1 MWSTIR
7 TVLAILN
14 VLGAIVFVT
23 LAALDYGKRQSW
35 SYQVFLHD
43 VAVNGLP
50 LDKDEANAEG
60 QKIADLFGE
69 QGKKD
74 AFDNQP
80 GPVATQLE
88 EVDTYKKKLDGAL
101 SVSTDKRS
109 RLVTLARILTPLA
122 GSNDRRERLAA
133 VVTHL
138 ADEKSADQLKEDV
151 KRAAVAAKDERRK
164 PAKPFDVAFAEEMQ
178 QLKGVSRKP
187 FVEAYLAEQKKAGAN
202 QAPDAVYEA
211 ALGQMQQGLQA
222 DYDAA
227 FEAALTGRASAA
239 GGQSQEVSR
248 EQRKE
253 IIASLLFNL
262 TEPVMEIDNR
272 QAYPP
277 GTAWDISQGP
287 YRRYLTVVGLEAAV
301 KAVRRQ
307 ALVLERIANE
317 QKLEMDRER
326 SAFIAAHGTLTN
338 QLQQEATAVVGLRE
352 ALARTMVLLADQ
364 QKLIGR
370 RQQDIKL
377 FNAELEKL
385 NAEAKARLDE
395 VRGMNDELYKV
406 RVATRNA
413 SEANQQSERKIR
425 TLEEGR

>member
-1 MWSTIR
+1 M
-7 TVLAILN
+7 
-14 VLGAIVFVT
+14 
-23 LAALDYGKRQSW
+23 
-35 SYQVFLHD
+35 
-43 VAVNGLP
+43 
-50 LDKDEANAEG
+50 
-60 QKIADLFGE
+60 
-69 QGKKD
+69 
-74 AFDNQP
+74 
-80 GPVATQLE
+80 
-88 EVDTYKKKLDGAL
+88 
-101 SVSTDKRS
+101 
-109 RLVTLARILTPLA
+109 
-122 GSNDRRERLAA
+122 
-133 VVTHL
+133 
-138 ADEKSADQLKEDV
+138 
-151 KRAAVAAKDERRK
+151 
-164 PAKPFDVAFAEEMQ
+164 
-178 QLKGVSRKP
+178 
-187 FVEAYLAEQKKAGAN
+187 
-202 QAPDAVYEA
+202 
-211 ALGQMQQGLQA
+211 
-222 DYDAA
+222 
-227 FEAALTGRASAA
+227 
-239 GGQSQEVSR
+239 
-248 EQRKE
+248 
-253 IIASLLFNL
+253 
-262 TEPVMEIDNR
+262 
-272 QAYPP
+272 
-277 GTAWDISQGP
+277 
-287 YRRYLTVVGLEAAV
+287 EAAV